1 MTWMASFVTVFL
13 GVAAGSPDF
22 PLDCLYGSREPT
34 AGLESHPGCA
44 VREGG
49 RVRVSEAHLAQ
60 MSFSEEGLASAL
72 IDRQWYYLRR
82 DGKLLPV
89 LTYDNG
95 PDSFSEGLTRS
106 LVDGKMAYFDAE
118 LRQVVAPKYDW
129 GWPFEDGRALVCLGC
144 KAGAPDGDG
153 HTSIKG
159 GRWSYIDKNGTEVA
173 EAKPPG

>member
-1 MTWMASFVTVFL
+1 MAWMASFVAVFL
-13 GVAAGSPDF
+13 GAAAGGSPF
-22 PLDCLYGSREPT
+22 PLDCLYAADDPA
-34 AGLESHPGCA
+34 AGLESHPECA

-49 RVRVSEAHLAQ
+49 RIRVSETHLAR
-60 MSFSEEGLASAL
+60 MSYSEEGLASAL

-82 DGKLLPV
+82 DGKSLPV

-95 PDSFSEGLTRS
+95 PDFFSEGLTRS
-106 LVDGKMAYFDAE
+106 LVDGKMAYFDIE
-118 LRQVVAPKYDW
+118 LRQVIAPKYDW

-153 HTSIKG
+153 HTSITG
-159 GRWSYIDKNGTEVA
+159 GKWSYIDKKGAKVG